1 MPPQQEIDQQNTPP
15 TEERRSFFQRP
26 EGRRLAGS
34 LIALLT
40 IGVFLFG
47 FYYVRTSRLIDQRLA
62 SGAFAGTVNIYS
74 APHKVAVGDRLTAD
88 QAVAHLA
95 QSGYTTSRVNPLG
108 WYNRRADAVEIFPGR
123 DSFAGGDPAVLTFAG
138 GRIARIISLQ
148 DNSERQEYEL
158 APQLITNLSENR
170 EKRRLVRFA
179 DIPPSVVH
187 AVVSAEDKRFF
198 HHSGFDLFRILKAA
212 YVDLKNGRKEQG
224 ASTLSM
230 QLARGLW
237 LDPDKNWK
245 RKLEELVIT
254 LRLEEKL
261 SKQQIFEDYANQV
274 YLGRRGPFS
283 INGFGEAAN
292 SYFGKEISQLSD
304 AEAALLAGLVQRP
317 SYYNPYRYPDRA
329 RERRDLVLTQ
339 MRQNGYLNDEQY
351 RHAVATPIRL
361 SQERLEGLETSYFL
375 DVMNEEVQS
384 KLDDHERNSRY
395 IYTTL
400 DPDLQMAAEE
410 AVRIGMENVD
420 QQLKARRKREAIPEG
435 QPQVALVALDPHT
448 GEVKALVGGR
458 SYGASQLN
466 HALAMRQPG
475 SAFKP
480 FVYAAALDTAIAGGR
495 QIFTPASVL
504 DDSPTTFRFAN
515 QTYAPNNFK
524 QDYMGEVTLR
534 TALAHSL
541 NVATVK
547 LAEQVGYDRVV
558 AMALRAGLNDA
569 IKPTPAVALGAYEAT
584 PLEIA
589 GAYTLFANQGKRL
602 TPTTVALIRARDGF
616 ALYQHNSE
624 PVPALDPRVAYLMV
638 NMMQE
643 VLRSGTGAGVRS
655 RGFTLPAAGKT
666 GTSRDGWFAG
676 FTSGL
681 LCVVWVGF
689 DDTRELNLE
698 GAKSALPIW
707 AEFMKRATAFRPYRD
722 AKDFPRPAG
731 LVGAQICNDSGQL
744 ATANCPNTH
753 SEVFIEGTQPVVPCD
768 LHGPPLQQTADRVID
783 PTATAKTQ

>member
-1 MPPQQEIDQQNTPP
+1 
-15 TEERRSFFQRP
+15 
-26 EGRRLAGS
+26 
-34 LIALLT
+34 
-40 IGVFLFG
+40 
-47 FYYVRTSRLIDQRLA
+47 
-62 SGAFAGTVNIYS
+62 
-74 APHKVAVGDRLTAD
+74 
-88 QAVAHLA
+88 
-95 QSGYTTSRVNPLG
+95 
-108 WYNRRADAVEIFPGR
+108 
-123 DSFAGGDPAVLTFAG
+123 
-138 GRIARIISLQ
+138 
-148 DNSERQEYEL
+148 
-158 APQLITNLSENR
+158 
-170 EKRRLVRFA
+170 
-179 DIPPSVVH
+179 
-187 AVVSAEDKRFF
+187 
-198 HHSGFDLFRILKAA
+198 
-212 YVDLKNGRKEQG
+212 
-224 ASTLSM
+224 
-230 QLARGLW
+230 
-237 LDPDKNWK
+237 
-245 RKLEELVIT
+245 
-254 LRLEEKL
+254 
-261 SKQQIFEDYANQV
+261 
-274 YLGRRGPFS
+274 
-283 INGFGEAAN
+283 
-292 SYFGKEISQLSD
+292 
-304 AEAALLAGLVQRP
+304 
-317 SYYNPYRYPDRA
+317 
-329 RERRDLVLTQ
+329 
-339 MRQNGYLNDEQY
+339 MRQNGYLTDEQY
-351 RHAVATPIRL
+351 RKAVATPIWL

-375 DVMNEEVQS
+375 DVMNDEVQS

-400 DPDLQMAAEE
+400 DPDLQLAAEE

-547 LAEQVGYDRVV
+547 LAEEVGYDRVV
-558 AMALRAGLNDA
+558 AMARRAGLNDA

-602 TPTTVALIRARDGF
+602 SPTTVALVRARGGF
-616 ALYQHNSE
+616 ALYQHNSDS
-624 PVPALDPRVAYLMV
+624 VPALDPRVAYLMV

-643 VLRSGTGAGVRS
+643 VLRSGTGAGVRA

-666 GTSRDGWFAG
+666 GTSHDGWFAG

-689 DDTRELNLE
+689 DDNRELNLE
-698 GAKSALPIW
+698 GARSALPIW
-707 AEFMKRATAFRPYRD
+707 TEFMKRATAFRPYRD

-731 LVGAQICNDSGQL
+731 LVAAQICAESGQL

-753 SEVFIEGTQPVVPCD
+753 SEVFIDGTQPVVQCD
-768 LHGPPLQQTADRVID
+768 LHGPRPQETADRVID
-783 PTATAKTQ
+783 PTVQINQTTAKTQ